1 MIDSNPQKSWLCVLP
16 QKLSAGHDIQWLLI
30 TDGAFRRFPFSELH
44 ETGKVLESEVNR
56 WIGFREKMAETY
68 S

>member
-1 MIDSNPQKSWLCVLP
+1 M
-16 QKLSAGHDIQWLLI
+16 SAGHDIQWLLV

-56 WIGFREKMAETY
+56 WIELRENNTKLTAELVFLILQT
-68 S
+68 SGLPGKP